1 MLVLLLSVCPSL
13 LTGAGR
19 AAVAP
24 VRRAIQPRLAESS
37 SPLSEEAIKSKLA
50 SIKRTRKKRPLG
62 PGSAPAPAPPP
73 AAPPPE
79 AAAPADAAPAP
90 EAEAV
95 DDGPPPMERLQAV
108 VASRTEFSAPL
119 DAPTAAA
126 IVSFLNEE
134 LGDVM
139 IGWVLAHTE
148 LGKQAGGK
156 NIWSR
161 GAWVPQTARLESLD
175 GSTLQFT
182 VGVQER
188 GKQGLTML
196 PAELALPHAAATADE
211 LRDALLALLGADD
224 ALPPSAGAALLRLP
238 GSSDDWSLPDP
249 NPSATPSPK
258 PQP

>member
-156 NIWSR
+156 NIWSCPR
-161 GAWVPQTARLESLD
+161 
-175 GSTLQFT
+175 
-182 VGVQER
+182 
-188 GKQGLTML
+188 
-196 PAELALPHAAATADE
+196 
-211 LRDALLALLGADD
+211 
-224 ALPPSAGAALLRLP
+224 
-238 GSSDDWSLPDP
+238 
-249 NPSATPSPK
+249 
-258 PQP
+258 

>member
-1 MLVLLLSVCPSL
+1 MLVVLSVCPAL

-73 AAPPPE
+73 AAP
-79 AAAPADAAPAP
+79 AAAAPAP

-108 VASRTEFSAPL
+108 VTSRTEFSAPL

-161 GAWVPQTARLESLD
+161 
-175 GSTLQFT
+175 
-182 VGVQER
+182 
-188 GKQGLTML
+188 
-196 PAELALPHAAATADE
+196 
-211 LRDALLALLGADD
+211 
-224 ALPPSAGAALLRLP
+224 PPE
-238 GSSDDWSLPDP
+238 
-249 NPSATPSPK
+249 

>member
-1 MLVLLLSVCPSL
+1 MALVAAFLPCPIAIRATMLVVLSVCPAL

-79 AAAPADAAPAP
+79 AGAPAASAPAP

-161 GAWVPQTARLESLD
+161 PC
-175 GSTLQFT
+175 
-182 VGVQER
+182 
-188 GKQGLTML
+188 
-196 PAELALPHAAATADE
+196 
-211 LRDALLALLGADD
+211 
-224 ALPPSAGAALLRLP
+224 
-238 GSSDDWSLPDP
+238 
-249 NPSATPSPK
+249 
-258 PQP
+258 

>member
-1 MLVLLLSVCPSL
+1 MLVVLLSVSPSL

-62 PGSAPAPAPPP
+62 SGSAPAPAPPP
-73 AAPPPE
+73 AAP
-79 AAAPADAAPAP
+79 AAAAPAP

-108 VASRTEFSAPL
+108 VASRTEFAAPL

-156 NIWSR
+156 NIWS
-161 GAWVPQTARLESLD
+161 
-175 GSTLQFT
+175 
-182 VGVQER
+182 
-188 GKQGLTML
+188 
-196 PAELALPHAAATADE
+196 
-211 LRDALLALLGADD
+211 
-224 ALPPSAGAALLRLP
+224 LPP
-238 GSSDDWSLPDP
+238 
-249 NPSATPSPK
+249 
-258 PQP
+258 

>member
-1 MLVLLLSVCPSL
+1 MRVCAVYGELGIYPIIQLSNFDPDHFRRLVAASLPCPIAFARAMLVLLSVCPAL

-24 VRRAIQPRLAESS
+24 VRRVVQPRLAESS

-50 SIKRTRKKRPLG
+50 SIKRKKRPLG
-62 PGSAPAPAPPP
+62 TGSAPAPAPPP

-79 AAAPADAAPAP
+79 AATPAAAAPAP

-95 DDGPPPMERLQAV
+95 NDGPPPMERLQAV

-134 LGDVM
+134 LGDAM

-161 GAWVPQTARLESLD
+161 
-175 GSTLQFT
+175 
-182 VGVQER
+182 
-188 GKQGLTML
+188 
-196 PAELALPHAAATADE
+196 
-211 LRDALLALLGADD
+211 
-224 ALPPSAGAALLRLP
+224 PP
-238 GSSDDWSLPDP
+238 
-249 NPSATPSPK
+249 
-258 PQP
+258 